1 MASPVDTSVKHFLS
15 TMSGAPALSGTV
27 GSMIALLDALLVT
40 GFDTKTLTS
49 LTVAGGVATAAF
61 AGQHSAMVDSVIL
74 VAGVTG
80 GPAGWAGHNGEQKV
94 TGVGAGL
101 VRFATTLPDG
111 TYTGT
116 ISIKMAPAGWVKAFA
131 GTNIAVY
138 QSADPQSSKMLLR
151 VDDTSPLWARVRGFE
166 NMQDAN
172 TGTGLFPLDSQTA
185 GGGYWAKSAAANNT
199 PVSWAFAADSR
210 FFYTSVQPS
219 SSGAANR
226 QIGVIRAFGDPISTR
241 PSGDPYASL
250 LNYSTSTSGAEYQ
263 YDNCLS
269 NTSPGLSACPRAYS
283 GLGSCVLHKMAV
295 WGGGASVYQCSGITN
310 IHGQFPNPI
319 DGGLYLTKRFMTL
332 NDNTYLPRAELPGSY
347 HVLQSNAWDTFRA
360 GDRVPGTGAL
370 AGRNLIAVHGSNGN
384 NTSSSSSAGNTSIV
398 FLDVTGPWR

>member
-15 TMSGAPALSGTV
+15 SMTGAPVLSGTV

-74 VAGVTG
+74 VAGVAG

-116 ISIKMAPAGWVKAFA
+116 ISIKMAPAGWVKAFT

-138 QSADPQSSKMLLR
+138 QSADPLSSKMLLR
-151 VDDTSPLWARVRGFE
+151 VDDTTTMWARVRGFE

-199 PVSWAFAADSR
+199 PVNWAFAADSR
-210 FFYTSVQPS
+210 FFYTSVQPG

-226 QIGVIRAFGDPISTR
+226 QVGVIRAFGDPISTR

-250 LNYSTSTSGAEYQ
+250 LNYSTSTSGIEYQ

-269 NTSPGLSACPRAYS
+269 NTSPGQSACPRAYS
-283 GLGSCVLHKMAV
+283 GLGSCVLHRMTV
-295 WGGGASVYQCSGITN
+295 WGGGTSVYQCSGCTN
-310 IHGQFPNPI
+310 IHGSFPNPI
-319 DGGLYLTKRFMTL
+319 DGGLYLTKRFIATTDS
-332 NDNTYLPRAELPGSY
+332 NSLPRAELPGSY
-347 HVLQSNAWDTFRA
+347 HMLQGSAYDSFRW
-360 GDRVPGTGAL
+360 GDKVPGTGGL
-370 AGRNLIAVHGSNGN
+370 AGKVLMAIHGNNGN
-384 NTSSSSSAGNTSIV
+384 SMTSTSNSSNTSIV
-398 FLDVTGPWR
+398 FVDVSGPWR